1 MDLHNIREFIV
12 VTRVVVAD
20 DHDLVR
26 VGLVR
31 MLEDIAEIE
40 VIGEAASGEEAVQHA
55 RNLQPDVI
63 VMDVKMPGIGGIEA
77 TRKITTQYPNT
88 KVVAVSALDDAPFP
102 QRLLK
107 AGAMAYL
114 TKGAEISEMVTA
126 IKQAVRGKQY
136 LSPQI
141 AQQMALSSVNPDY
154 DNPFDQ
160 LSERELQ
167 ICMMVINCEKVQD
180 ISDKLCLSSK
190 TVNSYRYRIF
200 EKLEITGDVELTR
213 LAIRYGLIEHEDI

>member
-1 MDLHNIREFIV
+1 MT
-12 VTRVVVAD
+12 TRVGVAD

-31 MLEDIAEIE
+31 MLEDINDID

-55 RNLQPDVI
+55 RNLEPDVI

-77 TRKITTQYPNT
+77 TRKITAQYPNT
-88 KVVAVSALDDAPFP
+88 KIVAVSALDDAPFP

-114 TKGAEISEMVTA
+114 TKGAEINEMVAA
-126 IKQAVRGKQY
+126 IKHAVCGKRY

-141 AQQMALSSVNPDY
+141 AQQMALSSVNPDH
-154 DNPFDQ
+154 DNPVDQ

-200 EKLEITGDVELTR
+200 EKLDITGDVELTR
-213 LAIRYGLIEHEDI
+213 LAIRHGLIEPEDV

>member
-1 MDLHNIREFIV
+1 M
-12 VTRVVVAD
+12 VTRVIVVD

-26 VGLVR
+26 VGLVK
-31 MLEDIAEIE
+31 MLEDTPGIKMIAQ
-40 VIGEAASGEEAVQHA
+40 GNSGEQA
-55 RNLQPDVI
+55 LQLVREHSPDVV

-77 TRKITTQYPNT
+77 TRKITQQYPGVN
-88 KVVAVSALDDAPFP
+88 VVAVSALDDNPFP

-107 AGAMAYL
+107 AGAKAYL
-114 TKGAEISEMVTA
+114 TKGCELSEMVSA
-126 IKQAVRGKQY
+126 IKNAALGKPY

-141 AQQMALSSVNPDY
+141 AQQMALHSLDEHC
-154 DNPFDQ
+154 DNPFEQ

-167 ICMMVINCEKVQD
+167 ICMMVINCEKVQA

-200 EKLEITGDVELTR
+200 EKLDITGDVELTR
-213 LAIRYGLIEHEDI
+213 LAIRHGLIETEDV

>member
-1 MDLHNIREFIV
+1 MT
-12 VTRVVVAD
+12 TRVVVAD

-31 MLEDIAEIE
+31 MLEDINDID

-55 RNLQPDVI
+55 RNLEPDVI

-77 TRKITTQYPNT
+77 TRKITAQYPNT
-88 KVVAVSALDDAPFP
+88 KIVAVSALDDAPFP

-114 TKGAEISEMVTA
+114 TKGAEINEMVAA
-126 IKQAVRGKQY
+126 IKHAVCGKQY

-141 AQQMALSSVNPDY
+141 AQQMALSSVNPDH

-200 EKLEITGDVELTR
+200 EKLDITGDVELTR
-213 LAIRYGLIEHEDI
+213 LAIRHGLIEPEDV

>member
-1 MDLHNIREFIV
+1 MA
-12 VTRVVVAD
+12 TRVVVAD

-55 RNLQPDVI
+55 RSLQPDVI

-77 TRKITTQYPNT
+77 TRKISTQYPNT

-136 LSPQI
+136 LSPEI
-141 AQQMALSSVNPDY
+141 AQQMALSSVNPDH

-213 LAIRYGLIEHEDI
+213 LAIRHGLIEHEDV